1 MDNFEKLG
9 VFYLGRPYDLE
20 AGQAREGYLLY
31 DSKDLT
37 THGVCVGMTGSGKT
51 GLCIGLLEEAAM
63 DGIPAIVIDPK
74 GDMANLLLSFPD
86 LSPADFRPW
95 INEDDAR
102 KKGLSPDDF
111 AAQQAAFWQKGLA
124 SWGQDGDRIRRM
136 RDNADFVIYTP
147 GSTAGIPVSIL
158 RSFACPP
165 PAILED
171 EELLREK
178 VSGTAASLLGLVGL
192 DADPIKSRDHI
203 LLSTIILNRWQQGA
217 DLDLAALITLIQE
230 PPVTQIGVMPLDSFY
245 PAKERFALALQFNN
259 LLASPGFATWL
270 TGDALDIDQIL
281 YSPAGKPKMS
291 IFSIAHLSEAER
303 LFFVSL
309 LLNQVLS
316 WTRMQSGTSSL
327 RAILYMDEIY
337 GYFPPIA
344 NPPTKGPLLTLLKQ
358 ARAYGLGIMLTT
370 QNPVDLDYK
379 GLANAGTWF
388 IGRLQTER
396 DKMRVLE
403 GLEGA
408 SATQGMA
415 FDRAR
420 MEQILAGLGN
430 RVFLMHNVHDD
441 QPTLFETRW
450 CMSYLRG
457 PLTRTQI
464 QKLVPDKIVAGA
476 SSGRAG
482 TDAVQPVRAGVVVPS
497 SPVSAFAQPPARE
510 AGVGTAA
517 DQAPPVLPQDI
528 RQYFMPVRGRIS
540 QDAAL
545 FCKPMA
551 LGNAQIGFRNTKVN
565 VQQSTENT
573 FISEITDS
581 LYAVDWNQAIVVD
594 MPVADLDAAPV
605 SGARFAPLPKVAA
618 AAKSYAAWSRDL
630 SNWIFQT
637 QQMTLL
643 QYPPLKMTAAMDE
656 SERDFRIRLAQA
668 VREVRDDEV
677 DKLRDKYAVKIKA
690 LQEKIRKSEQAVE
703 REQEQAK
710 QQKMQTAISFGA
722 TVLSSFLGKKRITAS
737 SMGRATT
744 AIRGAS
750 RSMKEAGD
758 VSRSKETVETYKENL
773 AELEEAFRQES
784 EALAAQYDAANIE
797 LVPLNIRPTK
807 QDIQVRALVLV
818 WMPYRE
824 TQDGSQEPAWV

>member
-1 MDNFEKLG
+1 
-9 VFYLGRPYDLE
+9 
-20 AGQAREGYLLY
+20 
-31 DSKDLT
+31 
-37 THGVCVGMTGSGKT
+37 
-51 GLCIGLLEEAAM
+51 
-63 DGIPAIVIDPK
+63 
-74 GDMANLLLSFPD
+74 
-86 LSPADFRPW
+86 
-95 INEDDAR
+95 
-102 KKGLSPDDF
+102 
-111 AAQQAAFWQKGLA
+111 
-124 SWGQDGDRIRRM
+124 
-136 RDNADFVIYTP
+136 
-147 GSTAGIPVSIL
+147 
-158 RSFACPP
+158 
-165 PAILED
+165 
-171 EELLREK
+171 
-178 VSGTAASLLGLVGL
+178 
-192 DADPIKSRDHI
+192 
-203 LLSTIILNRWQQGA
+203 
-217 DLDLAALITLIQE
+217 
-230 PPVTQIGVMPLDSFY
+230 MPLDSFY

-270 TGDALDIDQIL
+270 TGEALDVDQIL
-281 YSPAGKPKMS
+281 YSPAGKPKIS

-408 SATQGMA
+408 SATQGLA

-464 QKLVPDKIVAGA
+464 QKLVPDKNVSGFSSGSAGA
-476 SSGRAG
+476 A
-482 TDAVQPVRAGVVVPS
+482 AVQPVRAGAVVPPAS
-497 SPVSAFAQPPARE
+497 ATAFAQQPVRE
-510 AGVGTAA
+510 LGAGAVA

-545 FCKPMA
+545 LYKPMA
-551 LGNAQIGFRNTKVN
+551 LGNAQIGFRNIKVN

-594 MPVADLDAAPV
+594 MPVADLDSSPV

-618 AAKSYAAWSRDL
+618 SAKSYAAWSRDL

-637 QQMTLL
+637 QQVSLL
-643 QYPPLKMTAAMDE
+643 QCPSLKMTAAMDE
-656 SERDFRIRLAQA
+656 SERDFRIRITQA
-668 VREVRDDEV
+668 VRELRDGEV
-677 DKLRDKYAVKIKA
+677 DKLRDKYTVKIKA

-758 VSRSKETVETYKENL
+758 VNRSKETVETYKENL

-824 TQDGSQEPAWV
+824 AQDGTQEPAWV